1 MRENSRASKLACWP
15 MALAVAA
22 CLLLSLRQ
30 PGAGQVTEVLYTS
43 DAPITAA
50 DYESWSL
57 FLVCNPQWALPQSQE
72 QLWDLYKQF
81 LAFGGVIGPSHAAVW
96 FSTREDLSDPHTAL
110 DAVRSSAF
118 CSRLELSPT
127 QGPYVVVT
135 TEYPGEG
142 RVSAYPD
149 TFNRPENFYVF
160 ELNGLEA
167 SEITEV
173 LSRLADQVVAQK
185 IRETEPG
192 SEDFWSKWQQ
202 AFAAVQ
208 GHLSGLSRR
217 VRVSIQTSFFSVEI
231 EPGSE

>member
-1 MRENSRASKLACWP
+1 MRDISRALKLAGWP
-15 MALAVAA
+15 CALTMAA
-22 CLLLSLRQ
+22 CLLLSLPQ
-30 PGAGQVTEVLYTS
+30 PGAGQVAEVLYTS
-43 DAPITAA
+43 DAPIPA

-72 QLWDLYKQF
+72 QLWDLYAQF

-96 FSTREDLSDPHTAL
+96 FWTREDLSDPHTAL

-192 SEDFWSKWQQ
+192 SEDFWGKWQK
-202 AFAAVQ
+202 AFEAVQ
-208 GHLSGLSRR
+208 GHLSDLSRR